1 MLKSRKYRYIE
12 TYRDHFEKF
21 FVKQN
26 QKVKDKII
34 WTLELIED
42 IEHVPK
48 TYLDIIEDK
57 LYEVRVKQGS
67 NIFRIF
73 CFFDKKKLVILM
85 NGFQKKSQK
94 TPRKEIDKAKAIM
107 KEYFEAKSK

>member
-1 MLKSRKYRYIE
+1 MPKSRKYRYVE

>member
-1 MLKSRKYRYIE
+1 MIKKYRYIE
-12 TYRDHFEKF
+12 TYKDYFENF
-21 FVKQN
+21 FVQQD

-57 LYEVRVKQGS
+57 LYEIRIKQGS
-67 NIFRIF
+67 KIFRIF
-73 CFFDKKKLVILM
+73 CFFDEQKLVIII
-85 NGFQKKSQK
+85 NGFHKKTKK
-94 TPRKEIDKAKAIM
+94 TPKKEIKRARLIM
-107 KEYFEAKSK
+107 KDYFINKLK

>member
-1 MLKSRKYRYIE
+1 MKKKYRYIE
-12 TYRDHFEKF
+12 TYKDYFEKF
-21 FVKQN
+21 FVKQD

-57 LYEVRVKQGS
+57 LYEIRIKHGS

-73 CFFDKKKLVILM
+73 CFFDEQKLVIIL
-85 NGFQKKSQK
+85 NGFQKKTQK
-94 TPRKEIDKAKAIM
+94 TPKKEIKKAR
-107 KEYFEAKSK
+107 

>member
-1 MLKSRKYRYIE
+1 MNKKYRYIE
-12 TYRDHFEKF
+12 TYKDYFEQFFEK
-21 FVKQN
+21 QD

-57 LYEVRVKQGS
+57 LYEIRIKQGT

-73 CFFDKKKLVILM
+73 CFFDEKKLVIII
-85 NGFQKKSQK
+85 NGFQKK
-94 TPRKEIDKAKAIM
+94 TRKSPKKDIIKARSIM
-107 KEYFEAKSK
+107 KDYFANKTN